1 MLHGQQY
8 DWIVLRFPKFLFHVT
23 DRVAEIGNT
32 VSQPVFELIGWNDNH
47 TSIDVTILEIVT
59 YMNDIP
65 SKKIASARDL
75 NLDAQS

>member
-8 DWIVLRFPKFLFHVT
+8 NWIVLRFPKFLLHVA
-23 DRVAEIGNT
+23 DRVAEIGDT
-32 VSQPVFELIGWNDNH
+32 ISQPAFEFIGWNDNH

-59 YMNDIP
+59 YMNDIS
-65 SKKIASARDL
+65 SKKITSARDL